1 MTFRK
6 FILSKI
12 FIRHLVLISISGL
25 FLLWLTMELLNV
37 YTRHGRYIQVPDI
50 TGLTLDEAKDVLR
63 EYNLRVTVNDSI
75 HDATQEGG
83 TIARQDPRSGM
94 EVKRNRRVYLTKV
107 AILPEQVAM
116 PNLVDLSFRQ
126 ATALLSSY
134 GLQIGNLSYRPD
146 IGHNTI
152 LEQLVQSA
160 PIEPGTLINKGTE
173 IDLIIGQGLGQ
184 NQVPVPLLIGKTRSE
199 AIALIQ
205 AMSLSV
211 GLEDFL
217 DDPADAPR
225 VYQQS
230 PDPTLRNQFLLAGNT
245 VNLVYRSGN
254 RFDFE
259 QHLSSLATVKI
270 PMLFGKNPR
279 EVRALLAENNL
290 TLGNETYDGSV
301 SDDMRA
307 YRQHPEYDPY
317 GRITI
322 GTQVDVW
329 YKPIEEF

>member
-6 FILSKI
+6 SILSKI
-12 FIRHLVLISISGL
+12 FIRHLVFVLISGL

-63 EYNLRVTVNDSI
+63 DYNLRVTVNDSI

-83 TIARQDPRSGM
+83 TIARQDPESGM
-94 EVKRNRRVYLTKV
+94 EVKRKRRVYLSIV
-107 AILPEQVAM
+107 AVLPEQVAM
-116 PNLVDLSFRQ
+116 PNLIDLSFRQ
-126 ATALLSSY
+126 ATALLASY
-134 GLQIGNLSYRPD
+134 GLRIGNLSYRPD
-146 IGHNTI
+146 IGQNTI
-152 LEQLVQSA
+152 LEQMIGTT

-173 IDLIIGQGLGQ
+173 IDLIIGQGIGQ
-184 NQVPVPLLIGKTRSE
+184 NLVSVPLLIGKTRSE
-199 AIALIQ
+199 AIALVQ
-205 AMSLSV
+205 AASLGV

-217 DDPADAPR
+217 DDPADDPR

-230 PDPTLRNQFLLAGNT
+230 PDPTLRTQFMRAGNM

-259 QHLSSLATVKI
+259 QHLNTIATVKI
-270 PMLFGKNPR
+270 PLLSGKTPQ
-279 EVRALLAENNL
+279 EVRALLMENNL
-290 TLGNETYDGSV
+290 TLGNETREGSV
-301 SDDMRA
+301 SDDMRV
-307 YRQHPEYDPY
+307 YRQYPEYDPY

-329 YKPIEEF
+329 YKPIDEF

>member
-1 MTFRK
+1 MTFRE

-12 FIRHLVLISISGL
+12 FLRHLVFILITGL

-37 YTRHGRYIQVPDI
+37 YTQHGRYIQVPNLA
-50 TGLTLDEAKDVLR
+50 GLTLDEAKDVLR
-63 EYNLRVTVNDSI
+63 DYNLRVTVNDSI
-75 HDATQEGG
+75 HDATQAGG

-94 EVKRNRRVYLTKV
+94 EVKRNRRIYLTIV

-126 ATALLSSY
+126 AAALIASY
-134 GLQIGNLSYRPD
+134 GLRIGNLSYRPD

-152 LEQLVQSA
+152 LEQMIRA
-160 PIEPGTLINKGTE
+160 NPIEPGTLINKGTE

-205 AMSLSV
+205 AAQLSV

-217 DDPADAPR
+217 DDPADNPR

-230 PDPTLRNQFLLAGNT
+230 PDPTLRNQFLMAGNT

-259 QHLSSLATVKI
+259 QHLNNRATVKI
-270 PMLFGKNPR
+270 PLLFGKTPQ
-279 EVRALLAENNL
+279 EVRALLIENNL
-290 TLGNETYDGSV
+290 TLGNETHEGSV

-322 GTQVDVW
+322 GTKVDVW